1 MGKWLTKFLENKSQR
16 CTDNT
21 DITDRFT
28 SNANMSVLSVPS
40 VGVFYKNPVNIS
52 KVSTDSTDITDR
64 FIPKTNMSVLSVPSG
79 ETFYKNL
86 GNISKMSTDN
96 TDITDRFIPK
106 ANMSVLSGSSLLD
119 SFEERLAIAEYDG
132 RQTHL
137 QAQRIA
143 YLDAF
148 MAVLSA
154 LHFEEEEGH
163 YDEDWLTRRVK
174 ATQYWLETEGLQQP
188 K

>member
-1 MGKWLTKFLENKSQR
+1 MSRWLTKFLEKKSEIQP
-16 CTDNT
+16 DKP
-21 DITDRFT
+21 DRF
-28 SNANMSVLSVPS
+28 NL
-40 VGVFYKNPVNIS
+40 
-52 KVSTDSTDITDR
+52 
-64 FIPKTNMSVLSVPSG
+64 KTNMSVMSG
-79 ETFYKNL
+79 
-86 GNISKMSTDN
+86 
-96 TDITDRFIPK
+96 
-106 ANMSVLSGSSLLD
+106 LSGPLHE

-132 RQTHL
+132 QQTHL

-154 LHFEEEEGH
+154 LPYEEEDGY

-174 ATQYWLETEGLQQP
+174 ATQRWLSLEGLQQP